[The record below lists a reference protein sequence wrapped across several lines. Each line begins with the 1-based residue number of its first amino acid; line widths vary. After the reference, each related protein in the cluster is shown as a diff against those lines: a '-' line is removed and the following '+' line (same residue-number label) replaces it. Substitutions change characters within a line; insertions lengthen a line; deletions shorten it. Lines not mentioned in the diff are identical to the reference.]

1 MKFPIE
7 LLDKWFPIPETNPVK
22 INYCRR
28 GMCCAQTVSQEL
40 ECLNHE
46 PAKGKRYDQIC
57 EHRGDDGK
65 CRKGTS

>member
-1 MKFPIE
+1 M
-7 LLDKWFPIPETNPVK
+7 TNPVK

-28 GMCCAQTVSQEL
+28 GMCIAQTISQEK
-40 ECLNHE
+40 ECLIFE